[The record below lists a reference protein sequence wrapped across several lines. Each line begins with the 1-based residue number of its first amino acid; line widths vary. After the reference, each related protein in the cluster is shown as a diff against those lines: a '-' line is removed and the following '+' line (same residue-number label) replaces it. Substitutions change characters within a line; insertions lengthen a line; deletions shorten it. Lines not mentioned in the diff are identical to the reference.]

1 MRYRRTIYVPET
13 LSINYALGKP
23 SETFFASTESES
35 GPYKCCG
42 IRSVNDIH
50 TSVIKK
56 YVYIINALLNLNGNT
71 SVIDDANIFDVHTRI
86 RHNRTFFIQRL
97 SKTTVTQVTA

>member
-1 MRYRRTIYVPET
+1 MRHTRTVYVPDT

-23 SETFFASTESES
+23 SETFFASAESKS
-35 GPYKCCG
+35 GPYNCCG

-56 YVYIINALLNLNGNT
+56 YVCIIYALLNLNGNT
-71 SVIDDANIFDVHTRI
+71 SVIDDANIFDVHTCI
-86 RHNRTFFIQRL
+86 RHNCTFLIQRP
-97 SKTTVTQVTA
+97 SKT